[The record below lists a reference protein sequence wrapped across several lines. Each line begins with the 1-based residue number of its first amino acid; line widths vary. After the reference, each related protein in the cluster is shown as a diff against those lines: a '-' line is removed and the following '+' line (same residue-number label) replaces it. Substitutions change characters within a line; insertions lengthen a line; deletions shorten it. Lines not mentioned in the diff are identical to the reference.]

1 MPPKTPYFW
10 EEGILYCGGGNSNP
24 LQYSCLENP
33 VDRGTRQATV
43 SEVSKSQTWLKQLN
57 SHAHISIYIY
67 ITKYLLQLCCLSLSQ
82 LLVIPDSESEVP
94 HFDKGWH
101 HSFCLPL
108 WFVFAWGRAHS
119 NSKVITMLSY
129 LFSFYFGLSSVDS
142 QFTQHV
148 SQRWEKPSWPQI
160 PHVSLQGCFCYGESG
175 ASSQIPGR
183 VYSLL
188 LALGP
193 ALPCQGREWRATWII
208 SEVDLWTKFYFI
220 SSHYLLI
227 HLRVFAK
234 D

>member
-1 MPPKTPYFW
+1 MT
-10 EEGILYCGGGNSNP
+10 E
-24 LQYSCLENP
+24 
-33 VDRGTRQATV
+33 AT
-43 SEVSKSQTWLKQLN
+43 ELTCT
-57 SHAHISIYIY
+57 HIYIY
-67 ITKYLLQLCCLSLSQ
+67 IYYKYLLQLCCLSLSQ

-129 LFSFYFGLSSVDS
+129 LFSFYFGLTLVDS

-148 SQRWEKPSWPQI
+148 SQRWEKPPWPQT
-160 PHVSLQGCFCYGESG
+160 PHVSLQGCFCCGESG